1 VAVIGSEGVRRGWR
15 IRPRKVRLRVGAP
28 LLFPTA
34 SRPTPALAAAVTE
47 RVWTCVRLQWE
58 WLGGVGS
65 PREERPPARRT
76 PARPRRAH
84 QQSPAPEHEVHA
96 A

>member
-1 VAVIGSEGVRRGWR
+1 VIGSEDVRRGWR

-34 SRPTPALAAAVTE
+34 SRPTPALAAGVTE
-47 RVWTCVRLQWE
+47 RVWTSVRLQWE

-65 PREERPPARRT
+65 PREERPTRRT
-76 PARPRRAH
+76 PARLRRAH
-84 QQSPAPEHEVHA
+84 QQSPAPEREVHA